1 MKRIRSIDDLKT
13 VASTTNHILT
23 LFSGGLDSTYL
34 LEILSKYPVKITA
47 LAVDMGDGIEKEQ
60 LETITSH
67 YGVDLIIVDAQQ
79 RFVDTAIIPAI
90 QAQAKYLN
98 MYPVSSSLS
107 RPVIASYALEYAEK
121 LNCGAIVHTANQSQN
136 SLRRLN
142 GSIKSSGFNGYYGTP
157 YEYSAI
163 TREQKTKVLA
173 LSGLSEFKERN
184 ISGDSNLWCR
194 KYESGVLDN
203 PENFTVPEDLFQW
216 FAYNKS
222 KQVEHLNDQIS
233 ISFKAGVPTAINYIP
248 MTLIELISHLNIVIG
263 AYQVGRYVGLEHL
276 DEGEKVLEV
285 REAPAA
291 TALMDT
297 YKYLET
303 AVHDAE
309 LMREKNILEQ
319 IWTREAVEGKWGS
332 PLHGAARQFIR
343 STTEKVTGTVTFYLR
358 QGEMFPKSIMATD
371 SLYLT
376 DRDAW
381 EVDVAKSRGMRELP
395 PVTPQQILEN
405 VA

>member
-1 MKRIRSIDDLKT
+1 
-13 VASTTNHILT
+13 
-23 LFSGGLDSTYL
+23 
-34 LEILSKYPVKITA
+34 
-47 LAVDMGDGIEKEQ
+47 
-60 LETITSH
+60 
-67 YGVDLIIVDAQQ
+67 
-79 RFVDTAIIPAI
+79 
-90 QAQAKYLN
+90 

-121 LNCGAIVHTANQSQN
+121 LNCGAIIHTANQSQN

-194 KYESGVLDN
+194 EYESGILDN

-216 FAYNKS
+216 SAYNKS

>member
-1 MKRIRSIDDLKT
+1 MKLVRSITDLQT

-34 LEILSKYPVKITA
+34 LELLSKYPVKVTA
-47 LAVDMGDGIEKEQ
+47 LAVDMGEEINEEK
-60 LETITSH
+60 LKTITNH
-67 YGVDLIIVDAQQ
+67 YGIDLVIVNAKK

-107 RPVIASYALEYAEK
+107 RPVIASYAIEVAKK
-121 LNCGAIVHTANQSQN
+121 LNCGAIIHTANQSQN

-142 GSIKSSGFNGYYGTP
+142 GSIRTLGYEGFYGTP

-163 TREQKTKVLA
+163 TREQKTTVLA
-173 LSGLSEFKERN
+173 QSGLNDFKQRKV
-184 ISGDSNLWCR
+184 SGDSNLWCR
-194 KYESGVLDN
+194 EYESGILDN
-203 PENFTVPEDLFQW
+203 PENFTVPDDLFQW
-216 FAYNKS
+216 SVFNKN
-222 KQVEHLNDQIS
+222 KQHQKDVIS
-233 ISFKAGVPTAINYIP
+233 ITFKKGVPTAINNAP
-248 MTLIELISHLNIVIG
+248 MPLLDLIEQLNIVIG

-276 DEGEKVLEV
+276 EQGEKVLEV

-291 TALMDT
+291 TALMDA
-297 YKYLET
+297 YKHLEM

-309 LMREKNILEQ
+309 LLREKNIIDQ

-332 PLHGAARQFIR
+332 QLQGAAREFIKN
-343 STTEKVTGTVTFYLR
+343 TTSKVSGSVTFYLR
-358 QGEMFPKSIMATD
+358 QGELFPKSIKAAD
-371 SLYLT
+371 SLYIT
-376 DRDAW
+376 DRDKW
-381 EVDVAKSRGMRELP
+381 EVSVAKSRSLRELA
-395 PVTPQQILEN
+395 PVAQPQVLEE

>member
-1 MKRIRSIDDLKT
+1 MKLVRSINDLKT
-13 VASTTNHILT
+13 VASATNHILT

-47 LAVDMGDGIEKEQ
+47 LAVDMGDGIEKDK
-60 LETITSH
+60 LSSITDH
-67 YGVDLIIVDAQQ
+67 YGIDLVIVDARK

-107 RPVIASYALEYAEK
+107 RPVIASYALEMAKK
-121 LNCGAIVHTANQSQN
+121 LNCGAIIHTANQSQN

-142 GSIKSSGFNGYYGTP
+142 GSIKTLGFEGYYGTP

-163 TREQKTKVLA
+163 TRKQKTEVLA
-173 LSGLSEFKERN
+173 LAGLNEFKERN
-184 ISGDSNLWCR
+184 VSGDSNLWCR
-194 KYESGVLDN
+194 EYESGILDN
-203 PENFTVPEDLFQW
+203 PENFTVPEDLFEW
-216 FAYNKS
+216 SVFNKR
-222 KQVEHLNDQIS
+222 KQLLNDQITL
-233 ISFKAGVPTAINYIP
+233 SFKNGVPTAVNYVP
-248 MTLIELISHLNIVIG
+248 MPIIKMIKHLNTVIG

-276 DEGEKVLEV
+276 EQGEKVLEV

-291 TALMDT
+291 TILMDA
-297 YKYLET
+297 YKHLET

-309 LMREKNILEQ
+309 LLREKNIIDQ

-332 PLHGAARQFIR
+332 QLHSAAREVVKN
-343 STTEKVTGTVTFYLR
+343 TTANVTGSASFYLR
-358 QGEMFPKSIMATD
+358 QAEIFPKSIMATN
-371 SLYLT
+371 SLYIT

-381 EVDVAKSRGMRELP
+381 EVDVAKSRSRRELTPVP
-395 PVTPQQILEN
+395 PKPMLED